1 MKKSARI
8 ILLAC
13 VIGGAAAGSLGMQAF
28 LNNQKNEKPAQ
39 EKIEQKTELKNEQ
52 KTEQKSDT
60 KNA

>member
-1 MKKSARI
+1 AMKKGPKKPPLSDC
-8 ILLAC
+8 LSDLFLQEEGK
-13 VIGGAAAGSLGMQAF
+13 VIS
-28 LNNQKNEKPAQ
+28 NNQKNEKPAQ